1 MEYLLGNLEAKL
13 LEKEEIPSDEL
24 IFLINSRIKPPVEVR
39 KDDVFIRAMFL
50 VSDQVN
56 SYGGCFPSDE
66 HGNLARLLIDS
77 PVLVGH
83 TKDKLPIARNF
94 KAEIVKKD
102 EANWI
107 KVWFYW
113 LKESAGS
120 LSLKENI
127 DHGIYKECSIGFTF
141 ELPECSICSEDMR
154 RCQHIPFKSY
164 PGPDDQLMQAHFNYR
179 KISKVLETS
188 LVYRGALPNTS
199 ITNDL
204 IYQKHDCQNGICKL
218 GRVYRDVVEGA
229 LRKAGLDNGVELA
242 GDISEKGYSDHHIDL
257 ICRPDLEEKVLGCLP
272 ENYRG
277 KVNFIKASEGE
288 RVKVSL
294 FNFIP
299 PTKPEKTESF
309 CNEFFDPQ
317 DFSFLAGDWIVE
329 PKYDGVRAQVH
340 KKGEE
345 IRILTELGETVESQF
360 PTLTKSVLSFP
371 HQDLILDGELVRYKG
386 KSRLKYGD
394 VASHIQNDN
403 GVSDDF
409 NFKYKV
415 FDILYLNG
423 TDLTSES
430 LKKRKEILEENIKDS
445 DSIQKV
451 KFEKLSSDSLV
462 KKIKELSTTEGAMLK
477 GADSSYFDSS
487 RWYKWKKELELDV
500 LVTEAVHNKGG
511 SYNYV
516 CAVGSRLNPLPLGT
530 TYSTK
535 VKAKSGDVIRVKVDS
550 LGKNEN
556 GYSWY
561 APQVKD
567 VRGDKKEPDPLL
579 VLKRM
584 TKSVDTIHKT
594 EILNSKEKNR
604 FVLQVYLEDQ
614 NKHYLLKF
622 LKNEVTTGLMIFKFD
637 LKELNRGKRFL
648 CEFKNQHTPKW
659 FHSQAGIS
667 PGKEDKVCSKEEFAT
682 QIKILDSGHYETLRE
697 ETNFTSLKMS
707 GKILNGIY
715 LIKKVI
721 INKNEKWLMWKRSR
735 ELRVKSEELR
745 VKKAVHMKTDELV
758 NNLKTHIES
767 LNDEKIELLDF
778 DSLREDLNNAAGF
791 LLNLDQKGRL
801 CDKLLDSIRSEIKR
815 MSLAVSRAKGDA
827 SSLSLTER
835 LLNSEG
841 LNYED
846 LALLKQQVEAEF
858 DRTFPGKPIHKIME
872 KGNSCD
878 FKVGDFKTGER

>member
-56 SYGGCFPSDE
+56 SYGGCFPSNE
-66 HGNLARLLIDS
+66 HENLARLLIDS

-94 KAEIVKKD
+94 KAELIKKD
-102 EANWI
+102 EANWV

-113 LKESAGS
+113 LKESSGS

-141 ELPECSICSEDMR
+141 EFPECSICGEDMR

-164 PGPDDQLMQAHFNYR
+164 PGSDGQPTQAYFNYR
-179 KISKVLETS
+179 KILKVLETS

-204 IYQKHDCQNGICKL
+204 IYQKHDCQNGVCKL

-229 LRKAGLDNGVELA
+229 LKKAGLNDEVELT
-242 GDISEKGYSDHHIDL
+242 GDISEKGYSDYHIDL
-257 ICRPDLEEKVLGCLP
+257 ICIPDLEERVLASLP
-272 ENYRG
+272 ANYRE
-277 KVNFIKASEGE
+277 KVNFIKGSEGE
-288 RVKVSL
+288 KFKITL

-299 PTKPEKTESF
+299 PTKPEKTDSF
-309 CNEFFDPQ
+309 CNEFFHPQ
-317 DFSFLAGDWIVE
+317 DFSFLSGDWIVE
-329 PKYDGVRAQVH
+329 PKYDGARAQVH

-345 IRILTELGETVESQF
+345 IRIFTELGETVESKF
-360 PTLTKSVLSFP
+360 PILTKSILSFS
-371 HQDLILDGELVRYKG
+371 HQDFILDGELVRYKG

-394 VASHIQNDN
+394 VISHVQSNN
-403 GVSDDF
+403 EVSDDA
-409 NFKYKV
+409 NFRYKV

-430 LKKRKEILEENIKDS
+430 LKKRKEILEKNIKDS

-451 KFEKLSSDSLV
+451 KFEKLSSDSVINKL
-462 KKIKELSTTEGAMLK
+462 KELSTADGAMLK
-477 GADSSYFDSS
+477 EADSGYFDSS

-500 LVTEAVHNKGG
+500 LVTKVVHNKGG

-516 CAVGSRLNPLPLGT
+516 CAVGSRSNPLPLGT

-550 LGKNEN
+550 LGKNEE
-556 GYSWY
+556 GFSWY

-567 VRGDKKEPDPLL
+567 VRGDKKQPDPLS
-579 VLKRM
+579 VLQRM
-584 TKSVDTIHKT
+584 IKSTGIKHEI
-594 EILNSKEKNR
+594 EILNPREKNR
-604 FVLQVYLEDQ
+604 YVLQVHSEDQ
-614 NKHYLLKF
+614 TKHCHLVFYGKEMATVL
-622 LKNEVTTGLMIFKFD
+622 NIFKLD
-637 LKELNRGKRFL
+637 LRELNRGKRYL
-648 CEFKNQHTPKW
+648 CELKNQQDLKGLN
-659 FHSQAGIS
+659 FQGDIS
-667 PGKEDKVCSKEEFAT
+667 PGKVDKGYSKEEPAAH
-682 QIKILDSGHYETLRE
+682 IKILDSGHYETLRE
-697 ETNFTSLKMS
+697 EAHFASFKMN

-721 INKNEKWLMWKRSR
+721 INKNEKWLMWKGSR
-735 ELRVKSEELR
+735 E
-745 VKKAVHMKTDELV
+745 
-758 NNLKTHIES
+758 
-767 LNDEKIELLDF
+767 
-778 DSLREDLNNAAGF
+778 
-791 LLNLDQKGRL
+791 
-801 CDKLLDSIRSEIKR
+801 
-815 MSLAVSRAKGDA
+815 
-827 SSLSLTER
+827 
-835 LLNSEG
+835 
-841 LNYED
+841 
-846 LALLKQQVEAEF
+846 
-858 DRTFPGKPIHKIME
+858 
-872 KGNSCD
+872 
-878 FKVGDFKTGER
+878 